1 MNNNP
6 NTDIAK
12 PKENLRQRAYL
23 NTVATGIDFLAKKGV
38 NFFVI
43 PIMVAKL
50 GPVFFGVWQILR
62 QLNVYMQTADMSAA
76 GPLKYYLSRERSLR
90 EDDELRRSFTASVF
104 STILVIP
111 IYIIA
116 GVTLVWLAP
125 HVASVDSENFLLI
138 RMTSALL
145 VTAYITRQIFALF
158 EAVLSGM
165 NLSYKRMGF
174 KATINIIGGV
184 LTITALYLEYG
195 LIGLAAVEIII
206 SVITG
211 LTFWG
216 IIKKHVPWL
225 GFSRV
230 SFDEVKTY
238 LKLSVSFLGWKIVRI
253 INLTY
258 DVILLGVFAGPII
271 VSHYIITKFLMNGA
285 KGIID
290 QIFPALTAGI
300 GKVLG
305 EGDRAKLLNI
315 RSQLIKIVWG
325 IGMIVGVTICIW
337 NKSFITLWTSSELF
351 AGQLETFLIVI
362 IVLQTSLQRI
372 DTSLTS
378 ITLKL
383 KGMTLLTAASIS
395 VSVLLSIFLIPH
407 LELLGLLISLL
418 IGNFILTLGYPI
430 ISERL
435 LNEKTFV
442 QRLLLNKS
450 AISSTTIMIAA
461 SITGYYL
468 FVSSWYLFIPGVI
481 MTLMIC
487 CLIQWFLIFNSEDKE
502 WLFSNVRSI
511 KLVSSK

>member
-12 PKENLRQRAYL
+12 PKENLKQRAYL

-253 INLTY
+253 VNLTY
-258 DVILLGVFAGPII
+258 DIILLGIFSGPAI
-271 VSHYIITKFLMNGA
+271 VSKYVITRFLMTGA
-285 KGIID
+285 KGLID
-290 QIFPALTAGI
+290 QVFPALTAGI

-305 EGDRAKLLNI
+305 EGDRAKLLRV
-315 RSQLIKIVWG
+315 RSLLIKMIWAV
-325 IGMIVGVTICIW
+325 GMIVGATICLW
-337 NKSFITLWTSSELF
+337 NKSFISLWTSPDLF

-383 KGMTLLTAASIS
+383 NEMTLLTSIS
-395 VSVLLSIFLIPH
+395 VVVSVLLTIVLAPH
-407 LELLGLLISLL
+407 FQIIGLLLALL
-418 IGNFILTLGYPI
+418 IGNIILTIGYPKI
-430 ISERL
+430 LENLLSERSFMQEL
-435 LNEKTFV
+435 LFK
-442 QRLLLNKS
+442 RS
-450 AISSTTIMIAA
+450 AVYSMLIFIITSILGISIYT
-461 SITGYYL
+461 
-468 FVSSWYLFIPGVI
+468 SSWFVIIPGVLV
-481 MTLMIC
+481 TLLFLC
-487 CLIQWFLIFNSEDKE
+487 FIQWYLIFEKNDRE
-502 WLFSNVRSI
+502 WVAGYANEITFFKR
-511 KLVSSK
+511 